1 MHPRFLRGRIDFC
14 QTISVGNNGHPLLY
28 DNFVEAN
35 QQLYDSASG
44 NNTTNAGSR
53 DMFAPNGGAN
63 YMLSNKKPTSYGMEC
78 GMILPRPGMTGM
90 NSSSTAMLRSRDAS
104 LLMSAQHQM
113 AQRRALLGAGMGGN
127 HSEMNYDAGA
137 NAARSSTGMAPQGMQ
152 SSFMR
157 NQGSMNMRTM
167 QDPSLEMNYI
177 DMMYMGG
184 MTTTGQQQRM
194 QEMNSSMNANFGGMQ
209 FGNAMDSGLT
219 NQGFG
224 LSQQFHGRPN
234 MPQISQRQ
242 LLNQSLDPKIG
253 QHQFL
258 NQNLDHESGHR
269 QFLNQNLDP
278 NIGQRQFLNQNLDS
292 RSNQFSNQQSRRLED
307 FNPPSD
313 SHHRRLADFN
323 RDSHDGKNSAGI

>member
-1 MHPRFLRGRIDFC
+1 MDLC

-28 DNFVEAN
+28 DNLVEAN

-44 NNTTNAGSR
+44 NNTTNAGSTR
-53 DMFAPNGGAN
+53 TREDGNNSDMFAPHGGAN
-63 YMLSNKKPTSYGMEC
+63 YMPSDKKPISYGMER
-78 GMILPRPGMTGM
+78 GTILPRPGMTGG

-127 HSEMNYDAGA
+127 HSEMTYDAGA
-137 NAARSSTGMAPQGMQ
+137 NAARSSAGMAPQGLQ

-157 NQGSMNMRTM
+157 NQGSMNRRM
-167 QDPSLEMNYI
+167 QDPSYI

-194 QEMNSSMNANFGGMQ
+194 QEMNSSMNANLGGMQ
-209 FGNAMDSGLT
+209 FGKTMDSGLT